1 MRFQICEKIVCL
13 LATRKEGKNF
23 QLVIRINVIIHSINQ
38 STTQML
44 GSYTRRDRWTTDNC
58 ASVVPC
64 TLCSGR

>member
-1 MRFQICEKIVCL
+1 MRFQICEKISCL
-13 LATRKEGKNF
+13 LATRKEDKNF
-23 QLVIRINVIIHSINQ
+23 QLVVRMNVIYTLNQ